1 MLDLSPDK
9 LLMLAVVALVVL
21 GPNRLPGAARTL
33 GRFIGQIRAMSSS
46 LQDEVRDALHD
57 PHDAFSSALTEF
69 HPAQVRRSVRRAVAE
84 TLAPVDPSSSPGAT
98 AAPVATNLPPGPS
111 SAAVPVADAEVSG
124 REMAGPPIGW
134 GGHAVPD
141 DPGFN

>member
-33 GRFIGQIRAMSSS
+33 GRFVGQMRAMTSTF
-46 LQDEVRDALHD
+46 QDEVRDALHE
-57 PHDAFSSALTEF
+57 PHEAFSSALGDL
-69 HPAQVRRSVRRAVAE
+69 HPGEVRRSVRRAVVD
-84 TLAPVDPSSSPGAT
+84 TLAPPAPGSSGADQATPRVTDRDPGSASGSVPGSP
-98 AAPVATNLPPGPS
+98 
-111 SAAVPVADAEVSG
+111 AEV
-124 REMAGPPIGW
+124 AGPPP
-134 GGHAVPD
+134 AVRAGPRPPD

>member
-21 GPNRLPGAARTL
+21 GPNRLPGAARTV
-33 GRFIGQIRAMSSS
+33 GRFIGQLRAMSSS

-57 PHDAFSSALTEF
+57 PHDAFTSALTEF
-69 HPAQVRRSVRRAVAE
+69 HPAQVRRSVRQMVTE
-84 TLAPVDPSSSPGAT
+84 TLAPVDTQSAAGAA
-98 AAPVATNLPPGPS
+98 AAPVATNLPVDS
-111 SAAVPVADAEVSG
+111 ASAAVTAAGPEVS
-124 REMAGPPIGW
+124 APPVGW

>member
-33 GRFIGQIRAMSSS
+33 GRLVGQLRAMSGS
-46 LQDEVRDALHD
+46 LQEEVREALHD
-57 PHDAFSSALTEF
+57 PHDAFTSALADL
-69 HPAQVRRSVRRAVAE
+69 HPAQVRRSVRRAVTD
-84 TLAPVDPSSSPGAT
+84 TLAPFDPASAPGAT
-98 AAPVATNLPPGPS
+98 AEPVTTNLPAGSGPAS
-111 SAAVPVADAEVSG
+111 VPVDRGSVL
-124 REMAGPPIGW
+124 PPVGW

-141 DPGFN
+141 DPGLN

>member
-33 GRFIGQIRAMSSS
+33 GRFIGQMRAMSSS
-46 LQDEVRDALHD
+46 LQEEVRDALGE
-57 PHDAFSSALTEF
+57 PHDAFTSAIGDF
-69 HPAQVRRSVRRAVAE
+69 RPAQVRRGVRRAVTDLVAPFE
-84 TLAPVDPSSSPGAT
+84 ADSAGVNQVRPQTTNLAP
-98 AAPVATNLPPGPS
+98 GPA
-111 SAAVPVADAEVSG
+111 SAAGGSAV
-124 REMAGPPIGW
+124 AGPNVGW
-134 GGHAVPD
+134 SPAPPPD